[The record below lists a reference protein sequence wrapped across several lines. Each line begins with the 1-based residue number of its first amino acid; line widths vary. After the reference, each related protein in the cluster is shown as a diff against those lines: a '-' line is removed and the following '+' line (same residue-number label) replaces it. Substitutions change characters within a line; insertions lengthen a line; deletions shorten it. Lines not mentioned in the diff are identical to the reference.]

1 MLVDK
6 SLEHLKSKKQ
16 SPIKISAQSYLKDFY
31 SSHGFL
37 AKGDEYM
44 EDGIPHIAMFIEL
57 NI

>member
-1 MLVDK
+1 LFK
-6 SLEHLKSKKQ
+6 SQFSFSQETINKKKQ
-16 SPIKISAQSYLKDFY
+16 EFY
-31 SSHGFL
+31 ASHGFV